1 MKEIIDD
8 MDNLVDIQEIVDA
21 FNLLKQKRINISWFL
36 NVKKE
41 FVKLRYNLTDEQYE
55 LLERRL
61 R

>member
-1 MKEIIDD
+1 MKKIIDD
-8 MDNLVDIQEIVDA
+8 MENIVDIQEIVDS
-21 FNLLKQKRINISWFL
+21 FNLLKQKRINIQYFL

-55 LLERRL
+55 LLRRRL